1 MPLKNPLQLKNGS
14 LQINGVDKAGQV
26 TKVKLIEHKSKV
38 EEYQPAGAFA
48 PIEANFGMEKP
59 EFGFTMVHRD
69 NTVDSLV
76 GILNDSGTSFLFSGA
91 LNDDESTNYRQ
102 LSIEVE
108 GAISSHAPGDMEPGT
123 KGEVEYTITDIRYYR
138 EVMDGQETFR
148 FDRRNIDIAVGG
160 VSQTASAKAAM
171 RL

>member
-1 MPLKNPLQLKNGS
+1 
-14 LQINGVDKAGQV
+14 
-26 TKVKLIEHKSKV
+26 
-38 EEYQPAGAFA
+38 
-48 PIEANFGMEKP
+48 
-59 EFGFTMVHRD
+59 
-69 NTVDSLV
+69 
-76 GILNDSGTSFLFSGA
+76 
-91 LNDDESTNYRQ
+91 
-102 LSIEVE
+102 
-108 GAISSHAPGDMEPGT
+108 MEPSA